1 MTMKNLLRLIE
12 ATTALLFVLAILLA
26 VIGALFR

>member
-1 MTMKNLLRLIE
+1 MEILLRLIE

-26 VIGALFR
+26 VIGVFFR